1 MIYGALGGAVAALL
15 LAIAAYFHGVEVG
28 VDKQRSADLAANLK
42 DEKDQ
47 RRRLEAGQRDDDSAA
62 RAAVARETTVREITR
77 EVPKIID
84 RTVYRNV
91 CIDADG
97 VRLIR
102 RGVEAAN
109 GEQPSGG
116 RPAGDPGEIR
126 DTTGND

>member
-42 DEKDQ
+42 DEKEQ

-109 GEQPSGG
+109 GEQPPGR

>member
-42 DEKDQ
+42 DEKEQ
-47 RRRLEAGQRDDDSAA
+47 RRRLEAGQRDDDGAA

-109 GEQPSGG
+109 GEQPPG
-116 RPAGDPGEIR
+116 RRPVGDAGEIR
-126 DTTGND
+126 DATGND